1 VGGGDVHLFL
11 LWDGTTEPNATE
23 CRKTSFIEL
32 VATPARTLDPFLD
45 ESKCSSTRG
54 RAPPLFEPTAEEA
67 SIELCR
73 THPDLQDLCPQRPP
87 IELTPVQIPALG
99 ALPQLVE
106 VVESAVLQQPAID
119 GLRRRDF

>member
-1 VGGGDVHLFL
+1 MGGGDVHLFL

-45 ESKCSSTRG
+45 ESKCSSTGR
-54 RAPPLFEPTAEEA
+54 RAPPLVEPAVEVA

-73 THPDLQDLCPQRPP
+73 THADLQHFGPQRSP
-87 IELTPVQIPALG
+87 IELMPVEIPALG
-99 ALPQLVE
+99 ALLQFVE
-106 VVESAVLQQPAID
+106 VVESAVLQQTA
-119 GLRRRDF
+119 LENSRRRGS